1 MVYFRTMKKV
11 NINEAKTH
19 LSALIDR
26 VTTGETVVIC
36 RRNEPAA
43 ELRPLPTRRRT
54 RRPVGL
60 AKGFTVPKS
69 FFDPLP
75 DDVADAFEGR

>member
-1 MVYFRTMKKV
+1 MKKV
-11 NINEAKTH
+11 NVNEAKTH

-26 VTTGETVVIC
+26 VADGESVIIC
-36 RRNEPAA
+36 RRNVPAA
-43 ELRPLPTRRRT
+43 ELRPLPRRRRT

-60 AKGFTVPKS
+60 CRDVRVAPS

-75 DDVADAFEGR
+75 DDVLDAFEQR